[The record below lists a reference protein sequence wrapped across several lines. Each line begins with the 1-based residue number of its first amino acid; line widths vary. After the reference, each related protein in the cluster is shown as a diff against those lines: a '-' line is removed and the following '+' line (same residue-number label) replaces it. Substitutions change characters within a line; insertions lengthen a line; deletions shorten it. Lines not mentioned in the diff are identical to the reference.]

1 VLLRDRQKPQRK
13 VLNPKMILNSQFG
26 ALEKNLKANR
36 KTSRFLKMH
45 IHNPLPFAK
54 KQPSSQVVIFLGLI
68 SLFSVMHNW
77 KQTAF
82 SWLSEN
88 RIFGVL
94 SVANYRISNLAKIS
108 FAKLSPICLL
118 EMYINSKENIQIPY
132 YYAK

>member
-1 VLLRDRQKPQRK
+1 
-13 VLNPKMILNSQFG
+13 
-26 ALEKNLKANR
+26 
-36 KTSRFLKMH
+36 
-45 IHNPLPFAK
+45 
-54 KQPSSQVVIFLGLI
+54 
-68 SLFSVMHNW
+68 MHNW